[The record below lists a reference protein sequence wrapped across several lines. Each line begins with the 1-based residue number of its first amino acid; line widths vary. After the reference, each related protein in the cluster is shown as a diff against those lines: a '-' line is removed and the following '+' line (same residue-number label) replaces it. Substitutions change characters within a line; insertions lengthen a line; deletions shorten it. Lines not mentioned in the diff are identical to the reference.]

1 LLQILPSSTHTH
13 GTTQLYETQAIA
25 PAETGNET
33 LKLDVERRCPY
44 LAVLREFFV
53 AADDFFH
60 LDEVLAVDVHDEQD
74 RLAVACGGRVAV
86 VRCSEEGV
94 ILETKGE

>member
-1 LLQILPSSTHTH
+1 MVV
-13 GTTQLYETQAIA
+13 
-25 PAETGNET
+25 
-33 LKLDVERRCPY
+33 DVKKRCPY

-74 RLAVACGGRVAV
+74 RLAVACDGRVAV
-86 VRCSEEGV
+86 VGCSEEGV
-94 ILETKGE
+94 ILETTGE